1 MCKLKSLTV
10 KELFIFF
17 KLCLE
22 SKNETFRAMQEDF
35 TKRTF
40 STIFTLK
47 SLIDKC
53 PPLEE
58 MLKEEDVFQEI
69 TVLSSLRRSES

>member
-1 MCKLKSLTV
+1 MRLSGRCK
-10 KELFIFF
+10 
-17 KLCLE
+17 
-22 SKNETFRAMQEDF
+22 EDF